1 MDFGRRRSRLSPRPE
16 SGIEDSPVQTKSI
29 LAVSPVLIMRPQRE
43 NEASA
48 YASKITT
55 GLVRP
60 VSDRA
65 KCSISVPVRRGG
77 IDLLK
82 CQKTKQRNNS
92 SANRMLCSVPER
104 LQLHMAMLAL
114 QFGYAGFHVVSRAAL
129 NMGISKLVFP
139 VYRNIIALLL
149 LLPFAYFLEKKER
162 PPITLNFLL
171 QFFLLAL
178 VGITANQGFYLL
190 GLDNTSPTF
199 ASAIQNSVPAITF
212 LMAAIL
218 RIEKVRLNR
227 KDGISKVAGT
237 ILCVAGASVI
247 TLYKGPTI
255 YSPIPPL
262 NRPTPTFVSLGDA
275 EGKNWTLGCLYLIGH
290 CLSWSGWL
298 VLQAPVLKKYPAR
311 LSVTSYTCFF
321 GLIQFLVI
329 AAFAER
335 DPPAWM
341 FHSGGE
347 LFTILYA
354 GVVASGIAFA
364 VQIWCID
371 RGGPVFVAVYQPVQT
386 LVVAI
391 MASIALGEEFYLG
404 GIIGAVLIIVG
415 LYLVLWGKSQER
427 KFAAQEKGAIQSTP
441 EHSNIRTSSHI
452 KASLTKPLLP
462 PSTEN
467 V

>member
-1 MDFGRRRSRLSPRPE
+1 
-16 SGIEDSPVQTKSI
+16 
-29 LAVSPVLIMRPQRE
+29 
-43 NEASA
+43 
-48 YASKITT
+48 
-55 GLVRP
+55 
-60 VSDRA
+60 
-65 KCSISVPVRRGG
+65 
-77 IDLLK
+77 
-82 CQKTKQRNNS
+82 
-92 SANRMLCSVPER
+92 
-104 LQLHMAMLAL
+104 
-114 QFGYAGFHVVSRAAL
+114 
-129 NMGISKLVFP
+129 MGISKLVFP

-162 PPITLNFLL
+162 PAMSLNFTI

-212 LMAAIL
+212 LMAALL
-218 RIEKVRLNR
+218 RIEQVRLNR
-227 KDGISKVAGT
+227 KDGISKVIGT
-237 ILCVAGASVI
+237 MFCVAGASVI

-255 YSPIPPL
+255 YSPTPPL
-262 NRPTPTFVSLGDA
+262 QSATAPLLESLPSLGDA
-275 EGKNWTLGCLYLIGH
+275 SGKNWTLGCVYLIGH

-311 LSVTSYTCFF
+311 LSVTSWTCFF
-321 GLIQFLVI
+321 GLIQFVII
-329 AAFAER
+329 AAIVER
-335 DPPAWM
+335 DAQAWI

-347 LFTILYA
+347 VFTILYA

-391 MASIALGEEFYLG
+391 MASIALGEQFYLG

-415 LYLVLWGKSQER
+415 LYLVLWGKSEER
-427 KFAAQEKGAIQSTP
+427 KFIALEKAAIQASTNP
-441 EHSNIRTSSHI
+441 DHTASSRTPAHI
-452 KASLTKPLLP
+452 KTSLTQPLLP
-462 PSTEN
+462 SSTEN

>member
-1 MDFGRRRSRLSPRPE
+1 MADNSGGR
-16 SGIEDSPVQTKSI
+16 
-29 LAVSPVLIMRPQRE
+29 MW
-43 NEASA
+43 
-48 YASKITT
+48 
-55 GLVRP
+55 
-60 VSDRA
+60 
-65 KCSISVPVRRGG
+65 CSI
-77 IDLLK
+77 
-82 CQKTKQRNNS
+82 
-92 SANRMLCSVPER
+92 PER
-104 LQLHMAMLAL
+104 FQLHVAMLAL

-129 NMGISKLVFP
+129 NMGVSKLVFP
-139 VYRNIIALLL
+139 VYRNIIAFLL

-162 PPITLNFLL
+162 PAITLNFLL

-212 LMAAIL
+212 LMAVIL
-218 RIEKVRLNR
+218 RIEQVRLNR
-227 KDGISKVAGT
+227 KDGIGKVAGT
-237 ILCVAGASVI
+237 LFCVAGASVI

-255 YSPIPPL
+255 YSPVPPL
-262 NRPTPTFVSLGDA
+262 HNSGSSNSMEESLVVFESISSVLGDA
-275 EGKNWTLGCLYLIGH
+275 KGKNWTLGCLYLIGH

-321 GLIQFLVI
+321 GLIQFLII
-329 AAFAER
+329 ALIVER
-335 DPPAWM
+335 DAQAWI
-341 FHSGGE
+341 FQSGGE
-347 LFTILYA
+347 VFTILYA

-391 MASIALGEEFYLG
+391 MASLALGEEFYLG
-404 GIIGAVLIIVG
+404 GIIGAGLIIVG
-415 LYLVLWGKSQER
+415 LYLVLWGKNEEK
-427 KFAAQEKGAIQSTP
+427 KFAREVAAITSSTQQ
-441 EHSNIRTSSHI
+441 EHSSSSSIIRSSSHHAKTSSL
-452 KASLTKPLLP
+452 AQPLLP
-462 PSTEN
+462 SSTEN

>member
-1 MDFGRRRSRLSPRPE
+1 MAEPGSSSLS
-16 SGIEDSPVQTKSI
+16 K
-29 LAVSPVLIMRPQRE
+29 
-43 NEASA
+43 
-48 YASKITT
+48 K
-55 GLVRP
+55 
-60 VSDRA
+60 
-65 KCSISVPVRRGG
+65 
-77 IDLLK
+77 
-82 CQKTKQRNNS
+82 
-92 SANRMLCSVPER
+92 LCAMPER
-104 LQLHMAMLAL
+104 TKLHLAMLAL

-162 PPITLNFLL
+162 PALTLSFLV

-178 VGITANQGFYLL
+178 CGITANQGFYLL

-212 LMAAIL
+212 LMAVAL
-218 RIEKVRLNR
+218 RIEQVRIKR
-227 KDGISKVAGT
+227 KDGIAKLLGT
-237 ILCVAGASVI
+237 LACVGGATVI
-247 TLYKGPTI
+247 TIYKGPTI
-255 YSPIPPL
+255 YGRSTLHGTYFMNQQQMPI
-262 NRPTPTFVSLGDA
+262 LGDA
-275 EGKNWTLGCLYLIGH
+275 SAKNWTLGCIYLIGH

-321 GLIQFLVI
+321 GVIQFLVI

-335 DPPAWM
+335 NLDAWV

-347 LFTILYA
+347 VFTIFYA
-354 GVVASGIAFA
+354 GFVASGIAFA

-391 MASIALGEEFYLG
+391 MASVALGEEFHLG
-404 GIIGAVLIIVG
+404 GILGAILIIIG
-415 LYLVLWGKSQER
+415 LYLVLWGKSEER
-427 KFAAQEKGAIQSTP
+427 K
-441 EHSNIRTSSHI
+441 
-452 KASLTKPLLP
+452 LTKDSVVISSASADHARSGIAKSSLAEPLLP
-462 PSTEN
+462 SSSEN

>member
-1 MDFGRRRSRLSPRPE
+1 MADLG
-16 SGIEDSPVQTKSI
+16 
-29 LAVSPVLIMRPQRE
+29 
-43 NEASA
+43 SA
-48 YASKITT
+48 PSK
-55 GLVRP
+55 
-60 VSDRA
+60 
-65 KCSISVPVRRGG
+65 
-77 IDLLK
+77 
-82 CQKTKQRNNS
+82 
-92 SANRMLCSVPER
+92 RMWCSVPER
-104 LQLHMAMLAL
+104 MQLHLAMLAL
-114 QFGYAGFHVVSRAAL
+114 QFGYAGFHVISRAAL
-129 NMGISKLVFP
+129 NMGVSKLVFP

-162 PPITLNFLL
+162 PAMTLNFVG

-212 LMAAIL
+212 LMAVIL
-218 RIEKVRLNR
+218 RIEQVRLNR
-227 KDGISKVAGT
+227 KDGLAKVAGT
-237 ILCVAGASVI
+237 VLCVAGATVI

-255 YSPIPPL
+255 YSPTTRVNNSMIM
-262 NRPTPTFVSLGDA
+262 NRSNTTVITPMFDFGSLSLGDA
-275 EGKNWTLGCLYLIGH
+275 KGKNWTLGCLYLIGH

-321 GLIQFLVI
+321 GILQFLVI
-329 AAFAER
+329 ALLLER
-335 DPPAWM
+335 DAQAWL
-341 FHSGGE
+341 FHSAGE
-347 LFTILYA
+347 VFTILYA

-386 LVVAI
+386 FVVAI

-404 GIIGAVLIIVG
+404 GIIGAVLIVAG
-415 LYLVLWGKSQER
+415 LYFVLWGKSEER
-427 KFAAQEKGAIQSTP
+427 KFAMEQLAMAST
-441 EHSNIRTSSHI
+441 EHNSIASHV
-452 KASLTKPLLP
+452 KASLAQPLLSS
-462 PSTEN
+462 STEN

>member
-1 MDFGRRRSRLSPRPE
+1 MAD
-16 SGIEDSPVQTKSI
+16 SGS
-29 LAVSPVLIMRPQRE
+29 
-43 NEASA
+43 AS
-48 YASKITT
+48 ST
-55 GLVRP
+55 RMW
-60 VSDRA
+60 
-65 KCSISVPVRRGG
+65 CSI
-77 IDLLK
+77 
-82 CQKTKQRNNS
+82 
-92 SANRMLCSVPER
+92 PER
-104 LQLHMAMLAL
+104 FQLHAAMLAL

-139 VYRNIIALLL
+139 VYRNIIAFLL

-162 PPITLNFLL
+162 PAITLNFLL

-212 LMAAIL
+212 LMAQ
-218 RIEKVRLNR
+218 VRLNR
-227 KDGISKVAGT
+227 KDGIAKVAGT
-237 ILCVAGASVI
+237 VFCVAGATVI

-255 YSPIPPL
+255 YSPSPAL
-262 NRPTPTFVSLGDA
+262 NSPVAIDFGSVSLGDA
-275 EGKNWTLGCLYLIGH
+275 KGKNWTLGCLYLIGH

-321 GLIQFLVI
+321 GLLQFLVI
-329 AAFAER
+329 ALVVERNAQAWIFQSGAEV
-335 DPPAWM
+335 
-341 FHSGGE
+341 
-347 LFTILYA
+347 FTIFYA

-404 GIIGAVLIIVG
+404 GIIGAALIVVG
-415 LYLVLWGKSQER
+415 LYFVLWGKSEEK
-427 KFAAQEKGAIQSTP
+427 KFAREQVAITSTP
-441 EHSNIRTSSHI
+441 EHSGIRSASHA
-452 KASLTKPLLP
+452 KTSLTQPLLP
-462 PSTEN
+462 SSTEN

>member
-1 MDFGRRRSRLSPRPE
+1 MADTG
-16 SGIEDSPVQTKSI
+16 SGW
-29 LAVSPVLIMRPQRE
+29 
-43 NEASA
+43 
-48 YASKITT
+48 
-55 GLVRP
+55 
-60 VSDRA
+60 A
-65 KCSISVPVRRGG
+65 K
-77 IDLLK
+77 
-82 CQKTKQRNNS
+82 
-92 SANRMLCSVPER
+92 RMCSVPER
-104 LQLHMAMLAL
+104 AKLHMAMLAL

-129 NMGISKLVFP
+129 NMGISKIVFP

-149 LLPFAYFLEKKER
+149 LVPFAYFLEKKER
-162 PPITLNFLL
+162 PAMTLNFMV

-218 RIEKVRLNR
+218 RIEQVRLNR
-227 KDGISKVAGT
+227 KDGIAKVVGT
-237 ILCVAGASVI
+237 LSCVAGASVI

-255 YSPIPPL
+255 FRPSPHLHQTPL
-262 NRPTPTFVSLGDA
+262 LLSLGDA
-275 EGKNWTLGCLYLIGH
+275 KGKNWTLGCIYLIGH
-290 CLSWSGWL
+290 CLSWSAWL

-321 GLIQFLVI
+321 GVIQFLVI
-329 AAFAER
+329 AAFIER
-335 DPPAWM
+335 NSQAWIV
-341 FHSGGE
+341 HSGAE
-347 LFTILYA
+347 LFSVFYA

-391 MASIALGEEFYLG
+391 MASIALGEQFYLG
-404 GIIGAVLIIVG
+404 GIIGAVLIIIG
-415 LYLVLWGKSQER
+415 LYLVLWGKSEER
-427 KFAAQEKGAIQSTP
+427 KFAKETAAIITSASEQG
-441 EHSNIRTSSHI
+441 SNRMSSHP
-452 KASLTKPLLP
+452 KSSLVQPLLS

>member
-1 MDFGRRRSRLSPRPE
+1 MADTAGSASPKRMWCSMPE
-16 SGIEDSPVQTKSI
+16 KV
-29 LAVSPVLIMRPQRE
+29 
-43 NEASA
+43 
-48 YASKITT
+48 
-55 GLVRP
+55 
-60 VSDRA
+60 
-65 KCSISVPVRRGG
+65 
-77 IDLLK
+77 
-82 CQKTKQRNNS
+82 
-92 SANRMLCSVPER
+92 
-104 LQLHMAMLAL
+104 QLHVAMLTL

-139 VYRNIIALLL
+139 VYRNIIALILL
-149 LLPFAYFLEKKER
+149 MPFAYFLEKKER
-162 PPITLNFLL
+162 PAITLKFLL

-212 LMAAIL
+212 LMAALL
-218 RIEKVRLNR
+218 RIEKVRLDR
-227 KDGISKVAGT
+227 KDGIAKVIGT
-237 ILCVAGASVI
+237 ICCVAGASVI
-247 TLYKGPTI
+247 TLYKGPAI
-255 YSPIPPL
+255 YSPAPTL
-262 NRPTPTFVSLGDA
+262 HKPTPMFNVSLGDA
-275 EGKNWTLGCLYLIGH
+275 NGKNWTLGCVFLIGH
-290 CLSWSGWL
+290 CLSWSAWL

-321 GLIQFLVI
+321 GLIQFLII
-329 AAFAER
+329 AAFFER
-335 DPPAWM
+335 EPQAWI

-404 GIIGAVLIIVG
+404 GIIGAVLIIIG
-415 LYLVLWGKSQER
+415 LYLVLWGKNEER
-427 KFAAQEKGAIQSTP
+427 KFVSKETAVIHSSP
-441 EHSNIRTSSHI
+441 EHRTSSHI
-452 KASLTKPLLP
+452 KASLAQPLLP